1 MRVERYDPAMAEKK
15 TPDTYFANAK
25 AWRDELSQLRKV
37 LCSLDLDE
45 TLKWGAPCYTLG
57 GANIVG
63 VAAFK
68 EHFAL
73 WFHQGALLKDDKG
86 VLVNAQEGV
95 TKAQRQWR
103 MTSARDIK
111 PALIK
116 SYVREA
122 MVNEKAGKSIKP
134 DRAKPLVIPTELTT
148 ALKNDMKARAAFEA
162 MSKTLRRE
170 YAEYISQAKQD
181 ATKQR
186 RLEKILPMI
195 RSGVGLN
202 DKYRR

>member
-1 MRVERYDPAMAEKK
+1 MAEKK
-15 TPDTYFANAK
+15 TPDIYYANAR
-25 AWRDELSQLRKV
+25 AWREELSQLRKV
-37 LCSLDLDE
+37 LRSIGLEE
-45 TLKWGAPCYTLG
+45 TLKWGAPCYTLD

-73 WFHQGALLKDDKG
+73 WFHQGALLTDEKR

-122 MVNEKAGKSIKP
+122 MENQKAGKAIKP
-134 DRAKPLVIPTELTT
+134 DRAKPLVIPSELAV
-148 ALKNDMKARAAFEA
+148 ALKKDAKAQAAFKA
-162 MSKTLRRE
+162 MSKSLQRE
-170 YAEYISQAKQD
+170 YAEHVGSAKQE
-181 ATKQR
+181 ATRQR
-186 RLEKILPMI
+186 RLEKVLPMI